1 MPPDPPLPAAL
12 CKARLEAGAERW
24 QRTVRDARTETDR
37 HKDEKEIAADV
48 DEASEDETHG
58 KFDGSEVCEASKC
71 ARQAGVAPRHLTT
84 VNKRI
89 LSANKLF
96 FFFVN

>member
-48 DEASEDETHG
+48 DEASEDETHS
-58 KFDGSEVCEASKC
+58 KFDGSEVC
-71 ARQAGVAPRHLTT
+71 RQASVRGKLAWRRATSQLS
-84 VNKRI
+84 KRE
-89 LSANKLF
+89 NGM
-96 FFFVN
+96 